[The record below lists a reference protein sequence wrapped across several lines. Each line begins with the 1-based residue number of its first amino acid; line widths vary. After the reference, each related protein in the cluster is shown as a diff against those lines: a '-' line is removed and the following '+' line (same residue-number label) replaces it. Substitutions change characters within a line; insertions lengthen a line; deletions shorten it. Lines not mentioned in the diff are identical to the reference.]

1 MLSDLRKSLN
11 RRNLTDPAFDFL
23 FDEDTSGEVVALAV
37 GASSFEPEQ
46 AELQEIVAIVI
57 RGNRLLAS
65 QRLHLKIGAQGDV
78 QGCAGGAAQ
87 GCAGSVSAPDA
98 VAALLHF
105 AGSRPLVGYFLDFA
119 VNLIDKTARPLIG
132 VAIPNARTEVSSLY
146 YDRRRPVAGRTVPDL
161 RFDAILRDLELP
173 ERGIPHPFADAVSA
187 GLIYLTLQAPQ
198 RT

>member
-23 FDEDTSGEVVALAV
+23 FDEDTSGEAVALAI

-65 QRLHLKIGAQGDV
+65 QRLHLKVGGQGNE
-78 QGCAGGAAQ
+78 
-87 GCAGSVSAPDA
+87 GSVGAPDA
-98 VAALLHF
+98 VAALLRF

-119 VNLIDKTARPLIG
+119 VNLVDRTARPLIG
-132 VAIPNARTEVSSLY
+132 VAIPNSRIEVSSLY

-173 ERGIPHPFADAVSA
+173 ERGTPNPLADAVSA
-187 GLIYLTLQAPQ
+187 GLIYLTLQAAQ